1 MLEEIGYEYKV
12 TLVELNN
19 GDQFKKEFRKIS
31 PFSKIPVII
40 DHKKNVS
47 IFESGA
53 ILIYLGEQSN
63 KFYKENTNFDEEAIF
78 IYVVEGDT
86 LAFSDSISKYIK
98 NEKTFY
104 KAAQRLD
111 YLDNIKTGRF
121 KISKDIGN
129 KELITSLKF
138 ANTPLTVTFN
148 NQERVENLAGRI
160 SKQIYADS
168 TALIN
173 SFTDKDF
180 LVENKFNKENILSIF
195 IPNSYEVYWDI
206 EPDQFR
212 DKMLLEYE
220 KFWNKSR
227 TEKAKNIGLTK
238 KEVTSLASIVQKES
252 IKVDERP
259 TIAGVYI
266 NRLNTR
272 MRLQADPTVIYSIK
286 DYYKNFDTIIRRVL
300 YRDLRLNS
308 RYNTYRING
317 LPPGPISMPDIS
329 AIDAVLNYEKH
340 KYIFFVADP
349 YNRGYHLFARNLSE
363 HNRNKKVYTRWLNS
377 RGIYR

>member
-1 MLEEIGYEYKV
+1 MKFLKV
-12 TLVELNN
+12 
-19 GDQFKKEFRKIS
+19 I
-31 PFSKIPVII
+31 IPVTII
-40 DHKKNVS
+40 LSILFIDYYNKYYKDNTSFKDES
-47 IFESGA
+47 IFLY
-53 ILIYLGEQSN
+53 IVSN
-63 KFYKENTNFDEEAIF
+63 DSLSFT
-78 IYVVEGDT
+78 
-86 LAFSDSISKYIK
+86 DSISKYIK
-98 NEKTFY
+98 SEKTFY
-104 KAAQRLD
+104 RVAERLG

-121 KISKDIGN
+121 KINKGIGN
-129 KELITSLKF
+129 KELVTSLKF
-138 ANTPLTVTFN
+138 NNTPLTITFN

>member
-1 MLEEIGYEYKV
+1 MKFLKV
-12 TLVELNN
+12 
-19 GDQFKKEFRKIS
+19 I
-31 PFSKIPVII
+31 IPVTII
-40 DHKKNVS
+40 LSILFIDYYNKYYKDNTSFKDES
-47 IFESGA
+47 IFLY
-53 ILIYLGEQSN
+53 IVSN
-63 KFYKENTNFDEEAIF
+63 DSVSFT
-78 IYVVEGDT
+78 
-86 LAFSDSISKYIK
+86 DSISKYIK
-98 NEKTFY
+98 SEKTFY
-104 KAAQRLD
+104 KVAERLG

-121 KISKDIGN
+121 KINKGIGN
-129 KELITSLKF
+129 KELVTSLKF
-138 ANTPLTVTFN
+138 NNTPLTITFN

-168 TALIN
+168 TALMN

-252 IKVDERP
+252 VKVDERP

>member
-1 MLEEIGYEYKV
+1 MKFLKV
-12 TLVELNN
+12 
-19 GDQFKKEFRKIS
+19 I
-31 PFSKIPVII
+31 IPVTII
-40 DHKKNVS
+40 LSILFIDYYNKYYKDNTSFKDES
-47 IFESGA
+47 IFLY
-53 ILIYLGEQSN
+53 IVSN
-63 KFYKENTNFDEEAIF
+63 DSVSFT
-78 IYVVEGDT
+78 
-86 LAFSDSISKYIK
+86 DSISKYIK
-98 NEKTFY
+98 SEKTFY
-104 KAAQRLD
+104 RVAERLG

-121 KISKDIGN
+121 KINKGIGN
-129 KELITSLKF
+129 KEIVTSLKF
-138 ANTPLTVTFN
+138 NNTPLTITFN

-160 SKQIYADS
+160 AKQIYADS
-168 TALIN
+168 TALMN

-195 IPNSYEVYWDI
+195 IPNSYQVYWDI

-252 IKVDERP
+252 VKVDERP

>member
-1 MLEEIGYEYKV
+1 MKFLKV
-12 TLVELNN
+12 
-19 GDQFKKEFRKIS
+19 I
-31 PFSKIPVII
+31 IPVTII
-40 DHKKNVS
+40 LSILFIDYYNKYYKDNTSFKDES
-47 IFESGA
+47 IFLY
-53 ILIYLGEQSN
+53 IVSN
-63 KFYKENTNFDEEAIF
+63 DSVLFT
-78 IYVVEGDT
+78 
-86 LAFSDSISKYIK
+86 DSISKYIK
-98 NEKTFY
+98 SEKTFY
-104 KAAQRLD
+104 KVAERLGF
-111 YLDNIKTGRF
+111 LDNIKTGRF
-121 KISKDIGN
+121 KINKGIGN
-129 KELITSLKF
+129 KELVTSLKF
-138 ANTPLTVTFN
+138 NNTPLTITFN

>member
-1 MLEEIGYEYKV
+1 MKFLKV
-12 TLVELNN
+12 
-19 GDQFKKEFRKIS
+19 I
-31 PFSKIPVII
+31 IPVTII
-40 DHKKNVS
+40 LSILFIDYYNKYYKDNTSFKDES
-47 IFESGA
+47 IFLY
-53 ILIYLGEQSN
+53 IVSN
-63 KFYKENTNFDEEAIF
+63 DSVSFT
-78 IYVVEGDT
+78 
-86 LAFSDSISKYIK
+86 DSISKYIK
-98 NEKTFY
+98 SEKTFY
-104 KAAQRLD
+104 KVAERLG

-121 KISKDIGN
+121 KINKGIGN
-129 KELITSLKF
+129 KELVTSLKF
-138 ANTPLTVTFN
+138 NNTPLTITFN

-160 SKQIYADS
+160 AKQIYADS

>member
-1 MLEEIGYEYKV
+1 MKFLKV
-12 TLVELNN
+12 
-19 GDQFKKEFRKIS
+19 I
-31 PFSKIPVII
+31 IPVTII
-40 DHKKNVS
+40 LSILFIDYYNKYYKDNTSFKDES
-47 IFESGA
+47 IFLY
-53 ILIYLGEQSN
+53 IVSN
-63 KFYKENTNFDEEAIF
+63 DSVSFN
-78 IYVVEGDT
+78 
-86 LAFSDSISKYIK
+86 DSISKYIK
-98 NEKTFY
+98 SEKTFY
-104 KAAQRLD
+104 RVAERLG

-121 KISKDIGN
+121 KINKGIGN
-129 KELITSLKF
+129 KELVTSLKF
-138 ANTPLTVTFN
+138 NNTPLTITFN

>member
-1 MLEEIGYEYKV
+1 MKFLKV
-12 TLVELNN
+12 
-19 GDQFKKEFRKIS
+19 I
-31 PFSKIPVII
+31 IPVTII
-40 DHKKNVS
+40 LSILFIDYYNKYYKDNTSFKDES
-47 IFESGA
+47 IFLY
-53 ILIYLGEQSN
+53 IVSN
-63 KFYKENTNFDEEAIF
+63 DSVSFT
-78 IYVVEGDT
+78 
-86 LAFSDSISKYIK
+86 DSISKYIK
-98 NEKTFY
+98 SEKTFY
-104 KAAQRLD
+104 RVAERLG

-121 KISKDIGN
+121 KINKGIGN
-129 KELITSLKF
+129 KELVTSLKF
-138 ANTPLTVTFN
+138 NNTPLTITFN

-160 SKQIYADS
+160 AKQIYADS
-168 TALIN
+168 TSLIN

-206 EPDQFR
+206 EPNQFR

-252 IKVDERP
+252 VKVDERP
-259 TIAGVYI
+259 IIAGVYI
-266 NRLNTR
+266 NRLNTQ

>member
-1 MLEEIGYEYKV
+1 MKFLKV
-12 TLVELNN
+12 
-19 GDQFKKEFRKIS
+19 I
-31 PFSKIPVII
+31 IPVTII
-40 DHKKNVS
+40 LSILFIDYYNKYYKDNTSFKDES
-47 IFESGA
+47 IFLY
-53 ILIYLGEQSN
+53 IVSN
-63 KFYKENTNFDEEAIF
+63 DSVSFT
-78 IYVVEGDT
+78 
-86 LAFSDSISKYIK
+86 DSISKYIK
-98 NEKTFY
+98 SEKTFY
-104 KAAQRLD
+104 RVAEKLG

-121 KISKDIGN
+121 KINKGIGN
-129 KELITSLKF
+129 KELVTSLKF
-138 ANTPLTVTFN
+138 NNTPLTITFN

-160 SKQIYADS
+160 AKQIYADS